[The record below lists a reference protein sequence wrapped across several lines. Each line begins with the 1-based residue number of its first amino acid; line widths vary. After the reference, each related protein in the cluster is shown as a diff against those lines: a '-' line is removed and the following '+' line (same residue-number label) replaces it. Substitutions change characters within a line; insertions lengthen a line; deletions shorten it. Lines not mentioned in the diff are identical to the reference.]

1 MANKRTGQDY
11 LDLKAGMDAIK
22 RKKKGK
28 HKNKSTQDF
37 IDKLKESGEW

>member
-28 HKNKSTQDF
+28 HTNKSTDEF
-37 IDKLKESGEW
+37 IEELKKRGEW